1 MSLLR
6 MLTAS
11 VAILMA
17 GLAGGNEVPELVNI
31 NTADAA
37 TLARALSGVG
47 LKKAEAIVEY
57 REANGRFDSPEAL
70 TEVKGIGTAIVE
82 RNADKIVVSGDT
94 GAQPPAPAE
103 S

>member
-6 MLTAS
+6 ILTAAA
-11 VAILMA
+11 AILMA
-17 GLAGGNEVPELVNI
+17 GLAGGNEAPERVNI

-37 TLARALSGVG
+37 TLARVLNGVG
-47 LKKAEAIVEY
+47 QKKAEAIVEY

-70 TEVKGIGTAIVE
+70 TEVKGIGMAIVR
-82 RNADKIVVSGDT
+82 RNADKIVVSEE
-94 GAQPPAPAE
+94 AEAEPPASAE